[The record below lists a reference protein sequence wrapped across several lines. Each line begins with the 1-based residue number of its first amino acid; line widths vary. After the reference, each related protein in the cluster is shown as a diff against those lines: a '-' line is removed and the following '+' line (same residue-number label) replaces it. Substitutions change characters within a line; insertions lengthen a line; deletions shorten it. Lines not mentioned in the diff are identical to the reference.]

1 MTPLLR
7 WVRKPGARPPA
18 LATLFLGTLVIA
30 ALLLPGAGGSLRAAP
45 LFEVEGTGN
54 RIVLLGSVHFL
65 RPTDGPLPAPVLA
78 ALANADVVYL
88 ELDMDDLDP
97 VATAGMLADL
107 ARDPEGRDLPTLL
120 GDQAWAEARSAAA
133 DISLDLALVSPFE
146 PWYAALMI
154 SQLRLAQVGL
164 DPRHG
169 VEAQVAAAA
178 AADGKELRGL
188 ETMAEQLGALDGLSP
203 AAQRDFL
210 LQTLADAAAISDQVE
225 GMVVAWKDADMA
237 ALEQDLLAEL
247 KDQDEVYRRVVVE
260 RNQRFASTI
269 ARLAGDSRDYLVVM
283 GALHL
288 VGPDGVPRLL
298 RARGLQVTGPD
309 DAPVNDSPPNDSP

>member
-1 MTPLLR
+1 MTASLHFPWRPGQDPLPRL
-7 WVRKPGARPPA
+7 PG
-18 LATLFLGTLVIA
+18 TG
-30 ALLLPGAGGSLRAAP
+30 ALLLALLLALTLVMLPAPGTGGAAGAAP

-65 RPTDGPLPAPVLA
+65 RPTDGDLPAPVLE
-78 ALANADVVYL
+78 ALEDAEVVYL

-120 GDQAWAEARSAAA
+120 GDRAWAEAREAAA
-133 DISLDLALVSPFE
+133 NIPLDLTLVSPFE

-164 DPRHG
+164 DPSHG
-169 VEAQVAAAA
+169 VEARVAAAA
-178 AADGKELRGL
+178 QADGKEVRGL
-188 ETMAEQLGALDGLSP
+188 ETMAEQLGALDGLSA
-203 AAQRDFL
+203 AAQRAFL
-210 LQTLADAAAISDQVE
+210 LKTLADAAEIGTQVD
-225 GMVVAWKDADMA
+225 GMVAAWKAADMA
-237 ALEQDLLAEL
+237 ALEENLLAEL
-247 KDQDEVYRRVVVE
+247 KDQDEVYQRVVVE

-298 RARGLQVTGPD
+298 RARGLRVTGPD
-309 DAPVNDSPPNDSP
+309 SPPP